1 MHTDE
6 LTDPESRHVDDSLHT
21 GKKVDC
27 LASLDRPDSLHTGK
41 NVDCLASLDRPAG
54 TVLLKHEIIVGE
66 MTCNG
71 TGRNYLFIMI
81 S

>member
-21 GKKVDC
+21 GKK
-27 LASLDRPDSLHTGK
+27 
-41 NVDCLASLDRPAG
+41 VDCLASLDRPAG